1 MMTHACSTGSATAGA
16 LPRGTAAAT
25 HASTLVTRLW
35 PAILALA
42 AVGGS
47 LALTCVAPFAAFAV
61 ATAGTLRLRSALGT
75 MAVIWLANQAVG
87 FGALGYPWTLN
98 TILWGLAIGAA
109 AGLATLAAAGVLG
122 RFHALSGWL
131 RLPLAFGATFGVY
144 EVALIAAAFVLGS
157 GNVFAPALRGRLAL
171 IDAAWLGGLV
181 LVHAALAAWCP
192 PWRGATPRLARVL

>member
-1 MMTHACSTGSATAGA
+1 MAYGYSPEAPTARRYPTHTTATAA
-16 LPRGTAAAT
+16 E
-25 HASTLVTRLW
+25 ASTLVTKLW

-98 TILWGLAIGAA
+98 TVLWGLAMVQRRCWRRWRPRWCSSSFTLIARMAPAA
-109 AGLATLAAAGVLG
+109 A
-122 RFHALSGWL
+122 R
-131 RLPLAFGATFGVY
+131 
-144 EVALIAAAFVLGS
+144 
-157 GNVFAPALRGRLAL
+157 LRGRL
-171 IDAAWLGGLV
+171 
-181 LVHAALAAWCP
+181 
-192 PWRGATPRLARVL
+192 RRV